1 MKLKEARK
9 EAIKF
14 CRENR
19 CDFCFISYDNA
30 DEFRFT
36 GVTDDEHTV
45 FMVGKNGS
53 FQNYARTKYARNF
66 HEKFKKRADYKGNN
80 DKREIADMVNYDL
93 LNLDLDDEDEYSDE
107 EEEFYE

>member
-9 EAIKF
+9 EAIEF

-19 CDFCFISYDNA
+19 CDFCFISYDDTN
-30 DEFRFT
+30 EFQFI

-53 FQNYARTKYARNF
+53 LQNYARTKYARNF
-66 HEKFKKRADYKGNN
+66 HDKFKKRTNHKNS
-80 DKREIADMVNYDL
+80 DKREIVDMVNY
-93 LNLDLDDEDEYSDE
+93 LDLDDSDE
-107 EEEFYE
+107 KYEEE